1 MEKSI
6 FIGCDIS
13 KHHIDLFVLSKDGC
27 CIHFKIVNTVV
38 GVKSWIKLLAK
49 KHGILI
55 TDCWVC
61 MEHTGIYNNHL
72 LRTMALLNV
81 QLSVIHASQIKMSL
95 GMQRGK
101 SDKVDA
107 QRIAEYAMRFT
118 DKLDVWQPKRE
129 VVVKLKKLASLR
141 ERLVKTKVLLTQPL
155 NEARDFESASI
166 NKLLNKHCKAV
177 IKTIEKSIEDVEKEI
192 DGLIINDE
200 NLSQI
205 RTILISIPGI
215 GKITST
221 ELIIRT
227 NEFKDFNSAKKLAC
241 HAGVVPFENS
251 SGISLKGRSRISHR
265 AQKSLK
271 TLLNLAAMAAIKSKG
286 EFQQYYQRK
295 VEEGKNKMSVLNA
308 VRNKLVRIAFTIV
321 QNQVTYQYNYKSY
334 LEKP

>member
-1 MEKSI
+1 MEKTI

-13 KHHIDLFVLSKDGC
+13 KHNIDFYVVAKDGFC
-27 CIHFKIVNTVV
+27 FHSKIENKTVAINA
-38 GVKSWIKLLAK
+38 WIKLLAK

-72 LRTMALLNV
+72 LRTLASLNV
-81 QLSVIHASQIKMSL
+81 KLSVIHASQIKMSL

-107 QRIAEYAMRFT
+107 QRIAEYGMRFS
-118 DKLDVWQPKRE
+118 DKLDIWQPKRE
-129 VVVKLKKLASLR
+129 VVEKLKKLASLR
-141 ERLVKTKVLLTQPL
+141 ERLVKAKVLLSQPI
-155 NEARDFESASI
+155 NEAKDFEPKSI
-166 NKLLNKHCKAV
+166 STLLSKHCKSV
-177 IKTIEKSIEDVEKEI
+177 IKAIELSIEDIENEI
-192 DGLIINDE
+192 DQLIFKDE
-200 NLSQI
+200 KLSQI
-205 RTILISIPGI
+205 RTILVSIPGI
-215 GKITST
+215 GKVTST

-251 SGISLKGRSRISHR
+251 SGTSLKGKSKVSHR

-271 TLLNLAAMAAIKSKG
+271 TLLNLAAMAAIKTKG
-286 EFQQYYQRK
+286 EFQQYFQRK

-308 VRNKLVRIAFTIV
+308 VRNKLIRIAFTIV
-321 QNQVTYQYNYKSY
+321 KNQVMYQKKYNLY
-334 LEKP
+334 LQEP